1 MRSASV
7 DLRVRRPK
15 KIVTGWYDFR
25 LIALSVFIAICA
37 SYAAFELAARI
48 TATRG
53 TARIGWLASGAT
65 AMGTG
70 IWSMHY
76 VGMLAFKLPIP
87 VLYDLPTVL
96 LSLAA
101 AIFAAAVALFV
112 VARRVLGWRAA
123 LTGGVVMG
131 SGIATMHYTGLA
143 AMRLS
148 AVWR

>member
-1 MRSASV
+1 
-7 DLRVRRPK
+7 
-15 KIVTGWYDFR
+15 
-25 LIALSVFIAICA
+25 
-37 SYAAFELAARI
+37 
-48 TATRG
+48 
-53 TARIGWLASGAT
+53 
-65 AMGTG
+65 MGTG